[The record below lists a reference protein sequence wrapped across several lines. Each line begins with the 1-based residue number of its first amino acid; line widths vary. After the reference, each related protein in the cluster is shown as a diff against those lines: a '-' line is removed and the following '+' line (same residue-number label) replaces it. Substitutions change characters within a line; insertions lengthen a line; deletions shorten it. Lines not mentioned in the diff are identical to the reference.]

1 MSYIRGA
8 LVAVDVELRNEA
20 GELADPTELKLLIRR
35 PAGATVT
42 RTWPSGE
49 GIVRDEKGHFHSQV
63 SLDEDD
69 LWECRWE
76 PTGNVQAPSRPIQL
90 YVEPDDFDGEAN
102 PLRALTPS
110 TAEVAVH
117 MRARLLNEHGAD
129 FEDFNEETEPT
140 KAQIE
145 ALIPK
150 AVRRVRDEVGRVCP
164 GAHLAV
170 LQESQRDAAALLTAT
185 MAERTYF
192 PEQVGS
198 QRSPYNVMYQEY
210 KDSLE
215 GLKASKAE
223 HCSGDAD
230 GDGAPDASPSQ
241 MPRSSFPC
249 PKGFEREEW

>member
-1 MSYIRGA
+1 MSFIRGA
-8 LVAVDVELRNEA
+8 LVAVDVETRDKDD
-20 GELADPTELKLLIRR
+20 GLADPTELKLLIRR
-35 PAGATVT
+35 PSGATTV
-42 RTWPSGE
+42 RAWPSGE
-49 GIVRDEKGHFHSQV
+49 EVVRDAKGRFHSQV
-63 SLDEDD
+63 SLDEED

-76 PTGNVQAPSRPIQL
+76 ATGNVQAPSRPIQL
-90 YVEPDDFDGEAN
+90 YVEPDDFDGEEN
-102 PLRALTPS
+102 PIRALTPS

-129 FEDFNEETEPT
+129 FEDFNEATEPT

-150 AVRRVRDEVGRVCP
+150 AVRRVSGEVGRICP
-164 GAHLAV
+164 GDHLAA
-170 LQESQRDAAALLTAT
+170 LQESQRDAVALLTAT

-198 QRSPYNVMYQEY
+198 QRSPYAVMYQEY

-215 GLKASKAE
+215 GLKATVAQ

-230 GDGAPDASPSQ
+230 GDGVPDAAPSQ